1 MLNTQTHRAHWI
13 RTALLAAGLGL
24 FISACSNGS
33 GPRTEPTGNPPA
45 TQAAP
50 PVPGAAYENK
60 LVRRPG
66 NNPEDGKVYVV
77 QNGKKRWVVN
87 ASWFAAHG
95 FKFPEDVHEISAAEL
110 DAIPTGD
117 PIQ

>member
-1 MLNTQTHRAHWI
+1 MTVFGISLS
-13 RTALLAAGLGL
+13 LLVSG
-24 FISACSNGS
+24 CSSN
-33 GPRTEPTGNPPA
+33 PPNPPA
-45 TQAAP
+45 KEAEQSAP
-50 PVPGAAYENK
+50 ATPAPASVYENK

-66 NNPEDGKVYVV
+66 TSIEDSKVYVV

-95 FKFPEDVHEISAAEL
+95 YKFPDQVQQVPAADL